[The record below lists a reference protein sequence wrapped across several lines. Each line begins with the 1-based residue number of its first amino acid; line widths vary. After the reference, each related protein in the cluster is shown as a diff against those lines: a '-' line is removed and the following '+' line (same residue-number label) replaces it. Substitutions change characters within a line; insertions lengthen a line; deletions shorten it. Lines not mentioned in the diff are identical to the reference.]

1 MVEKVNS
8 IEELER
14 LKADAATQSNQIPNY
29 NEWAQILRNLELAGV
44 ESTGSYAGD
53 VAKLSEVQ
61 AAVEDFIKEAQ
72 IQNTSQ
78 NVVKETEQVQD
89 VTKNDSEQT
98 VKANVANATSS
109 MILSDYMKYYHMI
122 N

>member
-14 LKADAATQSNQIPNY
+14 LKADAASQNGQIPNY
-29 NEWAQILRNLELAGV
+29 NEWSQVLKNLEMAGV
-44 ESTGSYAGD
+44 ESTGSYSGD

-61 AAVEDFIKEAQ
+61 AAVEEYIKETQVERTAQ
-72 IQNTSQ
+72 QNKT
-78 NVVKETEQVQD
+78 ETQQVND
-89 VTKNDSEQT
+89 VTKNGSEQT

-109 MILSDYMKYYHMI
+109 IILADYMKYYHMI